1 MAAHTGSK
9 FVVYAALAGNFAIAL
24 TKFVAA
30 MLTGSS
36 AMMSEGVHSLV
47 DTGNQAL
54 LLYGLKRSQRPP
66 DRTHPFGHGRELYF
80 WSFIVA
86 VLLFSLGAGVS
97 FYEGLTHILHPEPAT
112 DLVTAYAVLG
122 VAAVFEGTSW
132 FVALREFRRTKGNRD
147 YLDAIHESKDP
158 SVFTV
163 LFEDSAALL
172 GILVAFLGI
181 SGASLLSMPVL
192 DGVASVGISL
202 ILAVAAILLAR
213 ESKGLL
219 MGEPAAP
226 EMERSI
232 LQIARNDEAVDHANG
247 VVTVH
252 LGPQQV
258 FVGLSIDFRDELSGH
273 DVELGVERLERA
285 ITDKLPEVVSVF
297 VKPQKKQKWAISG
310 VNASP
315 AARP

>member
-1 MAAHTGSK
+1 MAAQAGSK
-9 FVVYAALAGNFAIAL
+9 IVVHAALAGNFAIAL
-24 TKFVAA
+24 TKFAAA

-97 FYEGLTHILHPEPAT
+97 FYEGLMHILRPEPAT
-112 DLVTAYAVLG
+112 DLLAAYIVLG
-122 VAAVFEGTSW
+122 VAAVFEGISW
-132 FVALREFRRTKGNRD
+132 FVAFREFRRTKGNRD

-192 DGVASVGISL
+192 DGVASVGISV

-232 LQIARNDEAVDHANG
+232 LQIARSDEAVDHANG

-273 DVELGVERLERA
+273 DVELCVERLERA
-285 ITDKLPEVVSVF
+285 ITDALPEVVSLF
-297 VKPQKKQKWAISG
+297 IKPQKQQKWAISG
-310 VNASP
+310 VNVSP
-315 AARP
+315 PAPP

>member
-1 MAAHTGSK
+1 MAAHSGSK
-9 FVVYAALAGNFAIAL
+9 IVVYAALAGNFAIAV

-36 AMMSEGVHSLV
+36 AMLSEGVHSVV

-54 LLYGLKRSQRPP
+54 LLYGLKRSQLPP
-66 DRTHPFGHGRELYF
+66 DRTHPFGYGRELYF

-97 FYEGLTHILHPEPAT
+97 FYEGFTHILHPQPAT
-112 DLVTAYAVLG
+112 DLMTAYVVLG

-181 SGASLLSMPVL
+181 SGASFLSMPAL
-192 DGVASVGISL
+192 DGVASVGISV

-219 MGEPAAP
+219 MGEPAVP
-226 EMERSI
+226 EIERLI
-232 LQIARNDEAVDHANG
+232 LQIARSDTAVEHANG

-252 LGPQQV
+252 LGPRQV
-258 FVGLSIDFRDELSGH
+258 FVALSIDFRDDLTGH
-273 DVELGVERLERA
+273 EVELCVERLERA
-285 ITDKLPEVVSVF
+285 ITNKLPEVVSVF
-297 VKPQKKQKWAISG
+297 VKPQKQQKWAISG

-315 AARP
+315 SAQP

>member
-1 MAAHTGSK
+1 MAAHSGSK
-9 FVVYAALAGNFAIAL
+9 IVVYAALAGNFAIAI

-36 AMMSEGVHSLV
+36 AMLSEGVHSLV

-54 LLYGLKRSQRPP
+54 LLYGLKRSQLPP
-66 DRTHPFGHGRELYF
+66 DRTHPFGYGRELYF

-97 FYEGLTHILHPEPAT
+97 FYEGFTHILHPEPAT
-112 DLVTAYAVLG
+112 DLLAAYVVLG

-181 SGASLLSMPVL
+181 SGASFLSMPVL
-192 DGVASVGISL
+192 DGVASVGISV

-226 EMERSI
+226 EMERLI
-232 LQIARNDEAVDHANG
+232 LQIARGDAAVEHANG

-252 LGPQQV
+252 LGPRQV
-258 FVGLSIDFRDELSGH
+258 FVALSIDFRDDLTGH
-273 DVELGVERLERA
+273 EVELCVERLERA

-297 VKPQKKQKWAISG
+297 VKPQKQRNWAVSG

-315 AARP
+315 SAQP

>member
-1 MAAHTGSK
+1 MAAHSGSK
-9 FVVYAALAGNFAIAL
+9 IVIHAALAGNFAIAL

-36 AMMSEGVHSLV
+36 AMLSEGVHSLV

-66 DRTHPFGHGRELYF
+66 NRTHPFGHGRELYF

-112 DLVTAYAVLG
+112 DLLTAYVVLG

-147 YLDAIHESKDP
+147 YFDAIHESKDP

-181 SGASLLSMPVL
+181 SGASFLSMPVL
-192 DGVASVGISL
+192 DGVASIGISV
-202 ILAVAAILLAR
+202 ILTTAAIFLAR

-226 EMERSI
+226 EMERLI

-252 LGPQQV
+252 LGPQEV
-258 FVGLSIDFRDELSGH
+258 FVGLSIDFRDALSGH
-273 DVELGVERLERA
+273 EVELSVERLERA
-285 ITDKLPEVVSVF
+285 ILDKLPEVVSLF
-297 VKPQKKQKWAISG
+297 IKPQKQQNWAING
-310 VNASP
+310 VRVSP
-315 AARP
+315 QARA

>member
-1 MAAHTGSK
+1 MAAQTGSK

-54 LLYGLKRSQRPP
+54 LLYGLKRSQQPP
-66 DRTHPFGHGRELYF
+66 DRIHPFGYGRELYF

-112 DLVTAYAVLG
+112 DLVTAYVVLG

-132 FVALREFRRTKGNRD
+132 FLALREFRRTKGNRD

-181 SGASLLSMPVL
+181 SGASLLSMPAL

-232 LQIARNDEAVDHANG
+232 LKIARSDEAVDHANG

-273 DVELGVERLERA
+273 DVELCVERLERA
-285 ITDKLPEVVSVF
+285 IADALPEVVSVF
-297 VKPQKKQKWAISG
+297 IKPQKRRKWAISG

-315 AARP
+315 PVPP